1 MTFKQ
6 FLLGLQSL
14 RAVSPA
20 LAFFG
25 AALVLVA
32 MPRRWSAAAAPAVLL
47 FAGFFGLLMMLV
59 GDPPK
64 LPERTD
70 LVIDRLSVLTPI
82 WLTILLPVMAACVLR
97 SESPSRGL
105 AAAGVMLS
113 FGGLSFAAAARTISL
128 LYVALTIA
136 VAGAAASGASSEPD
150 QRGNQFFARSCVAM
164 LLLWGLFSVGL
175 LVSSTNAPAIE
186 HQSPNSPI
194 LQPPSRMVGV
204 ALTSIA
210 ILGLLGAAPWSL
222 WLSRGPVGPVANVR
236 TLQLLTGCLAYL
248 KLRPTVGSS
257 EVQSIVWVLALGSAA
272 FSVWSTMRRS
282 TANAA
287 FSAVSLI
294 ASIAGGVL
302 LVDPGLEPSPRST
315 GALALLLSLSLA
327 SPSLSAALAACQINT
342 AGSLGRPQGGRG
354 LGLRLALYL
363 LLGLPLSFGFWAWW
377 TVMMSPPEVGGIAGK
392 RQVAVGLGTVA
403 VVFVGLRFLYLWARL
418 KERPALQPTDE
429 DRWQVAASIYGAA
442 ILITIGCWPRPI
454 FAALGDLLTV
464 AAPEMPVAP
473 LKP

>member
-14 RAVSPA
+14 RAVS
-20 LAFFG
+20 
-25 AALVLVA
+25 AALVFFAAALLLVA
-32 MPRRWSAAAAPAVLL
+32 MPRRWSAAAAPAVIL
-47 FAGFFGLLMMLV
+47 FAGFFALLIMLV
-59 GDPPK
+59 GEAPK

-70 LVIDRLSVLTPI
+70 LVVDRLSVLAPI
-82 WLTILLPVMAACVLR
+82 WLTIPLPVMAACVLR

-105 AAAGVMLS
+105 AAAGVMVS
-113 FGGLSFAAAARTISL
+113 FGGLSVAAAARTISL

-136 VAGAAASGASSEPD
+136 VAGGAASGTSSGSD

-175 LVSSTNAPAIE
+175 LLGSTDAPSID
-186 HQSPNSPI
+186 HQSSNSPTA
-194 LQPPSRMVGV
+194 QPLSRMVGV

-210 ILGLLGAAPWSL
+210 ILGLMGAAPWSL
-222 WLSRGPVGPVANVR
+222 WFSRGPVGPVAAVR
-236 TLQLLTGCLAYL
+236 SLQLLTGCVAYL
-248 KLRPTVGSS
+248 KLRPTIGSS

-272 FSVWSTMRRS
+272 FSVWSAMRQG
-282 TANAA
+282 TVHAA
-287 FSAVSLI
+287 FSAASLI

-302 LVDPGLEPSPRST
+302 LVDPGFEPSPRST
-315 GALALLLSLSLA
+315 GALALLLSLSVA
-327 SPSLSAALAACQINT
+327 APSLAAALAACQINT
-342 AGSLGRPQGGRG
+342 AGSLGRPQGARG
-354 LGLRLALYL
+354 LALRLALYL

-377 TVMMSPPEVGGIAGK
+377 TVGMSTPEAGGVAGK
-392 RQVAVGLGTVA
+392 RQVAAGLGTVA
-403 VVFVGLRFLYLWARL
+403 AVFVGLRFLHLWAKL

-429 DRWQVAASIYGAA
+429 DRWPVAASIYGAA
-442 ILITIGCWPRPI
+442 ILIAIGCWPRPI